1 MLPLDHVSTEAL
13 RGLRGLCFDIDDTVT
28 RGGKLQP
35 EAFAAMWRLHA
46 AGVRL
51 IAVTGRPLGWAN
63 VVARHW
69 PVDVAIGENG
79 AGWYPGAH
87 HRAPGIPPVGF
98 FDDAETR
105 AQQDLLLQRVE
116 RAVKQQMPHVFKSN
130 DQGGRLCDLA
140 FDVGEEA
147 HLPAS
152 EIRALVQLI
161 EAEGARV
168 VVSSVH
174 AHVVPGDWNKA
185 RGIVRAA
192 RELLGEDVEAAPE
205 RWAFIG
211 DSGNDAAAF
220 AYFPLSFGVAN
231 VRDQFPLV
239 HEPRYVTQAP
249 RGEGFAELADA
260 ILAARASSPRD

>member
-1 MLPLDHVSTEAL
+1 MLPLDDVSTDAL

-28 RGGKLQP
+28 RAGKLQP

-69 PVDVAIGENG
+69 PVDVAVGENG

-87 HRAPGIPPVGF
+87 HRAPGVPPVGF
-98 FDDAETR
+98 FDDHDTR
-105 AQQDLLLQRVE
+105 AEQERLLLRVE
-116 RAVKQQMPHVFKSN
+116 RAVKERMPHVVKAN

-140 FDVGEEA
+140 FDVGEEV
-147 HLPAS
+147 HLPAD
-152 EIRALVQLI
+152 EIRALVAII

-174 AHVVPGDWNKA
+174 AHVVPGAWNKA
-185 RGIVRAA
+185 VGIVRAVK
-192 RELLGEDVEAAPE
+192 ELLGEDVAAAPE
-205 RWAFIG
+205 HWAFVG
-211 DSGNDAAAF
+211 DSGNDVQAF
-220 AYFPLSFGVAN
+220 AYFPLSVGAAN
-231 VRDQFPLV
+231 IREQLPLA
-239 HEPRYVTQAP
+239 HEPRYVTEAA
-249 RGEGFAELADA
+249 RGEGFAELAAA
-260 ILAARASSPRD
+260 ILVAHQA